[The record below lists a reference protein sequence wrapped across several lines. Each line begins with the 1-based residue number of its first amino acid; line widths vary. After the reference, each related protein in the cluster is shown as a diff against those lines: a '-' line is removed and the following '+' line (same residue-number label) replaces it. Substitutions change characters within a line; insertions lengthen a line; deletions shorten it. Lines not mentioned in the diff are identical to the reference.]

1 MAITHTSK
9 VTNLRILNNSDNII
23 SEVEVTT
30 KSVDDSN
37 PSELTIE
44 AEETYDVDTSG
55 GTSAVGFTTF
65 SNLTEEKVLTWITSD
80 PKRSRKNDKIKL
92 RHENWI
98 SSVKNPPTPPEVD
111 KSIPL

>member
-9 VTNLRILNNSDNII
+9 VTNLRILNNSDNIV

-30 KSVDDSN
+30 TSVDDSD
-37 PSELTIE
+37 PSKLTIE
-44 AEETYDVDTSG
+44 SEESYGVDTSG
-55 GTSAVGFTTF
+55 GNSAVGFTTF

-80 PKRSRKNDKIKL
+80 ATRSSKNDKIKL

-98 SSVKNPPTPPEVD
+98 SSVKNPPAPAEVD
-111 KSIPL
+111 KSIPW

>member
-44 AEETYDVDTSG
+44 DEETYDVDTSG

-80 PKRSRKNDKIKL
+80 ATRSRKNDKIKL

-98 SSVKNPPTPPEVD
+98 SSVKNPPAPSEVD
-111 KSIPL
+111 KSIPW